1 MKKNIFS
8 FFKKNK
14 KASKISSIVLI
25 VALVLIALVSFSGKS
40 LKTISEKEAREVATN
55 FINSY
60 LMEPGAKAFITEVSQ
75 EYGLYKFEV
84 DILSGKVESYLS
96 KDGKF
101 FFPQALNVE
110 EINSEEGQEGA
121 QTTPK
126 TEVSNKTEKPVVELF
141 VMSHCPYGT
150 QVEKGILPVVEA
162 LGDDIDFRLMFNDYA
177 MHGEKELVEQ
187 MNQECIMNEQE
198 DVFYDYLACFL
209 EDGDSDSC
217 IEKTNVD
224 KSALVSCV
232 DDLEEEHNIIADFN
246 NKVDFQG
253 NYPSFKL
260 YEKENNKYNVA
271 GSPTLIINE
280 ENISSRRDPASLLYA
295 ICSAFVTQPDA
306 CYSNL
311 STQEPVPGFGT
322 ATSNGNSSDVNCE

>member
-1 MKKNIFS
+1 MMKNPFL

-14 KASKISSIVLI
+14 KTSKITSIVLV
-25 VALVLIALVSFSGKS
+25 VALVLIALISFSGKNI
-40 LKTISEKEAREVATN
+40 KTISEKEAREVATN
-55 FINSY
+55 FINTY
-60 LMEPGAKAFITEVSQ
+60 LMDPGAKAFITDVSQ

-84 DILSGKVESYLS
+84 DILTGKVESYLS

-110 EINSEEGQEGA
+110 EINSEKSPEENS
-121 QTTPK
+121 TPK

-150 QVEKGILPVVEA
+150 QVEKGILPAIEA
-162 LGDDIDFRLMFNDYA
+162 LGDTVDFRLMFNNYA
-177 MHGEKELVEQ
+177 MHGEKELIEQ
-187 MNQECIMNEQE
+187 MNQTCLMNEQG
-198 DVFYDYLACFL
+198 DIFNDYLGCFL
-209 EDGDSDSC
+209 ASQDSEACLKEVNANTSDLKTC
-217 IEKTNVD
+217 FNNLEKEN
-224 KSALVSCV
+224 K
-232 DDLEEEHNIIADFN
+232 IIANFK

-260 YEKENNKYNVA
+260 FEEENNKYKVG

-280 ENISSRRDPASLLYA
+280 EEVSPARDSASLLYT

-306 CYSNL
+306 CFSNL
-311 STQEPVPGFGT
+311 SSAKPAPGFGT
-322 ATSNGNSSDVNCE
+322 ATTNNSSDANCE